1 MNIAR
6 RENRLGRSGHI
17 HWPGAA
23 QERPVKRRFFE
34 KGRCTGKS
42 PPQGRR
48 RSRRDG
54 RSPSHRPEGGA
65 LRGGPSTLLKPRQK
79 GRTAM
84 TEAMLT
90 PWGEALDREHPLPEY
105 PRPQLRRNSYLNLN
119 GIWEYAITKTAE
131 KPAAM
136 QGEIVVP
143 FSPETPLSGVGHIL
157 QPDEYLWYRRSVTLP
172 EGFFRGGRLLLHFG
186 AVDQCCTVWVDGQ
199 EAGSHTGGYLP
210 FALDVTELIEGDA
223 FTLEL
228 RVTDPTDTGSLS
240 RGKQRLKNT
249 GIWYTPQSGIWQT
262 VWMECVPENYLR
274 SLRITPKPE
283 ENAVH
288 IRLEADDPAMAAVM
302 ICRDGGIIAE
312 GQTDENGEST
322 LTIPAEELHLWS
334 PEDPF
339 LYDVSIVLPGGD
351 RVESYFGMRAFGIGK
366 DEKGLPRLLL
376 NGKPYFQNGLLDQGY
391 WSDGYYTA
399 PSDEALIHDIA
410 EMKRLGFNMLRKHIK
425 VEPLRWYY
433 HCDRLGMLVWQDMM
447 NGGESYSPLS
457 IYVFSNLGLRVK
469 DDRYRYFSRSDE
481 AGRTHYYEELGQM
494 IDLLYNT
501 VSLALWVPFNE
512 GWGQFDALKAAE
524 FIRKRDDTRPIDHA
538 SGWYDQ
544 GGGDI
549 KSIHWYF
556 RPYHH
561 KQPPKE
567 QRPICLTEYGGYNC
581 AVPGHCWGEGA
592 EFGYKKIADP
602 AEFNRAFQKL
612 MEEQIIPAKERGLA
626 AAVYTQVSD
635 VEGERNG
642 LLTYDRKVCK
652 ANEAIFRAV
661 NAKLTGDA

>member
-1 MNIAR
+1 
-6 RENRLGRSGHI
+6 
-17 HWPGAA
+17 
-23 QERPVKRRFFE
+23 
-34 KGRCTGKS
+34 
-42 PPQGRR
+42 
-48 RSRRDG
+48 
-54 RSPSHRPEGGA
+54 
-65 LRGGPSTLLKPRQK
+65 
-79 GRTAM
+79 M

-186 AVDQCCTVWVDGQ
+186 AVDQCCTVWVNGQ

-288 IRLEADDPAMAAVM
+288 IRLEADDPAMAAVT

-322 LTIPAEELHLWS
+322 LTIPAEELRLWS

-351 RVESYFGMRAFGIGK
+351 KVESYFGMRAFGIGK

>member
-1 MNIAR
+1 
-6 RENRLGRSGHI
+6 
-17 HWPGAA
+17 
-23 QERPVKRRFFE
+23 
-34 KGRCTGKS
+34 
-42 PPQGRR
+42 
-48 RSRRDG
+48 
-54 RSPSHRPEGGA
+54 
-65 LRGGPSTLLKPRQK
+65 
-79 GRTAM
+79 M

-131 KPAAM
+131 KPAAV

-186 AVDQCCTVWVDGQ
+186 AVDQCCTVWVNGQ

-288 IRLEADDPAMAAVM
+288 IRLEADDPAMAAVT

-322 LTIPAEELHLWS
+322 LTIPAEELRLWS
-334 PEDPF
+334 PEEPF
-339 LYDVSIVLPGGD
+339 LYDAAITLAGGD
-351 RVESYFGMRAFGIGK
+351 KVESYFGMRAFGIGK

-642 LLTYDRKVCK
+642 LLTYDRKLCK
-652 ANEAIFRAV
+652 ANETIFRAV

>member
-1 MNIAR
+1 
-6 RENRLGRSGHI
+6 
-17 HWPGAA
+17 
-23 QERPVKRRFFE
+23 
-34 KGRCTGKS
+34 
-42 PPQGRR
+42 
-48 RSRRDG
+48 
-54 RSPSHRPEGGA
+54 
-65 LRGGPSTLLKPRQK
+65 
-79 GRTAM
+79 M

-186 AVDQCCTVWVDGQ
+186 AVDQRCTVWVNGQ

-288 IRLEADDPAMAAVM
+288 IRLEADDPAMAAVT

-322 LTIPAEELHLWS
+322 LTIPAEELRLWS
-334 PEDPF
+334 PENPF

-351 RVESYFGMRAFGIGK
+351 RVESYFGMRSFGIGK

>member
-1 MNIAR
+1 
-6 RENRLGRSGHI
+6 
-17 HWPGAA
+17 
-23 QERPVKRRFFE
+23 
-34 KGRCTGKS
+34 
-42 PPQGRR
+42 
-48 RSRRDG
+48 
-54 RSPSHRPEGGA
+54 
-65 LRGGPSTLLKPRQK
+65 
-79 GRTAM
+79 M

-186 AVDQCCTVWVDGQ
+186 AVDQRCTVWVNGQ
-199 EAGSHTGGYLP
+199 EAGSHIGGYLP

-288 IRLEADDPAMAAVM
+288 IRLEADDPAMAAVT

-322 LTIPAEELHLWS
+322 LTIPAEELRLWS
-334 PEDPF
+334 PENPF

-366 DEKGLPRLLL
+366 DKKGLPRLLL

-661 NAKLTGDA
+661 NGKLAEKA

>member
-1 MNIAR
+1 
-6 RENRLGRSGHI
+6 
-17 HWPGAA
+17 
-23 QERPVKRRFFE
+23 
-34 KGRCTGKS
+34 
-42 PPQGRR
+42 
-48 RSRRDG
+48 
-54 RSPSHRPEGGA
+54 
-65 LRGGPSTLLKPRQK
+65 
-79 GRTAM
+79 M

-186 AVDQCCTVWVDGQ
+186 AVDQCCTVWVNGQ

-288 IRLEADDPAMAAVM
+288 IRLEADDPAMAAVT

-322 LTIPAEELHLWS
+322 LTIPAEELRLWS

-339 LYDVSIVLPGGD
+339 LYDAAITLTGGD
-351 RVESYFGMRAFGIGK
+351 KVESYFGMRAFGIGR

>member
-1 MNIAR
+1 
-6 RENRLGRSGHI
+6 
-17 HWPGAA
+17 
-23 QERPVKRRFFE
+23 
-34 KGRCTGKS
+34 
-42 PPQGRR
+42 
-48 RSRRDG
+48 
-54 RSPSHRPEGGA
+54 
-65 LRGGPSTLLKPRQK
+65 
-79 GRTAM
+79 M

-186 AVDQCCTVWVDGQ
+186 AVDQCCTVWVNGQ

-210 FALDVTELIEGDA
+210 FTLELTDLLPA
-223 FTLEL
+223 DTLTLEL
-228 RVTDPTDTGSLS
+228 RVTDPTDTGSFS

-288 IRLEADDPAMAAVM
+288 IRLEADDPAMAAVT
-302 ICRDGGIIAE
+302 ICRDGGIIAK

-322 LTIPAEELHLWS
+322 LTIPAEELRLWS

-339 LYDVSIVLPGGD
+339 LYDVSIVLPDGD
-351 RVESYFGMRAFGIGK
+351 RVESYFGMRAFGIGR

-512 GWGQFDALKAAE
+512 GWGQFDALKATE

>member
-1 MNIAR
+1 
-6 RENRLGRSGHI
+6 
-17 HWPGAA
+17 
-23 QERPVKRRFFE
+23 
-34 KGRCTGKS
+34 
-42 PPQGRR
+42 
-48 RSRRDG
+48 
-54 RSPSHRPEGGA
+54 
-65 LRGGPSTLLKPRQK
+65 
-79 GRTAM
+79 M

-172 EGFFRGGRLLLHFG
+172 KGFFRGGRLLLHFG
-186 AVDQCCTVWVDGQ
+186 AVDQRCTVWVNGQ

-288 IRLEADDPAMAAVM
+288 IRLEADDPAMAAVT

-322 LTIPAEELHLWS
+322 LTIPAEELRLWS

>member
-1 MNIAR
+1 
-6 RENRLGRSGHI
+6 
-17 HWPGAA
+17 
-23 QERPVKRRFFE
+23 
-34 KGRCTGKS
+34 
-42 PPQGRR
+42 
-48 RSRRDG
+48 
-54 RSPSHRPEGGA
+54 
-65 LRGGPSTLLKPRQK
+65 
-79 GRTAM
+79 M

-186 AVDQCCTVWVDGQ
+186 AVDQCCTVWVNGQ

-288 IRLEADDPAMAAVM
+288 IRLEADDPAMAAVT

-322 LTIPAEELHLWS
+322 LTIPAEQLRLWS
-334 PEDPF
+334 PENPF
-339 LYDVSIVLPGGD
+339 LYDVTIRLAGGD
-351 RVESYFGMRAFGIGK
+351 TVESYFGMRSFGIGK

-447 NGGESYSPLS
+447 NGGESHSPLS

-501 VSLALWVPFNE
+501 VSLAMWVPFNE

>member
-1 MNIAR
+1 M
-6 RENRLGRSGHI
+6 
-17 HWPGAA
+17 
-23 QERPVKRRFFE
+23 
-34 KGRCTGKS
+34 
-42 PPQGRR
+42 
-48 RSRRDG
+48 
-54 RSPSHRPEGGA
+54 
-65 LRGGPSTLLKPRQK
+65 
-79 GRTAM
+79 TA
-84 TEAMLT
+84 AMLT

-157 QPDEYLWYRRSVTLP
+157 QPDEYLWYRRSVTMP

-186 AVDQCCTVWVDGQ
+186 AVDQCCTVWVNGQ

-288 IRLEADDPAMAAVM
+288 IRLEADDPAMAAVT

-322 LTIPAEELHLWS
+322 LTIPAEELRLWS
-334 PEDPF
+334 PENPF
-339 LYDVSIVLPGGD
+339 LYDAAITLAGGD
-351 RVESYFGMRAFGIGK
+351 KVESYFGMRAFGIGK

-501 VSLALWVPFNE
+501 VSLAMWVPFNE
-512 GWGQFDALKAAE
+512 GWGQFDALKATE
-524 FIRKRDDTRPIDHA
+524 FIRERDDTRPIDHA
-538 SGWYDQ
+538 SGWDDQ

>member
-1 MNIAR
+1 
-6 RENRLGRSGHI
+6 
-17 HWPGAA
+17 
-23 QERPVKRRFFE
+23 
-34 KGRCTGKS
+34 
-42 PPQGRR
+42 
-48 RSRRDG
+48 
-54 RSPSHRPEGGA
+54 
-65 LRGGPSTLLKPRQK
+65 
-79 GRTAM
+79 M

-186 AVDQCCTVWVDGQ
+186 AVDQCCTVWVNGQ

-274 SLRITPKPE
+274 SLRITPKLE

-288 IRLEADDPAMAAVM
+288 IRLEADDPAMAAVT

-322 LTIPAEELHLWS
+322 LTIPAEELRLWS
-334 PEDPF
+334 PENPF
-339 LYDVSIVLPGGD
+339 LYDAAITLAGGD
-351 RVESYFGMRAFGIGK
+351 KVESYFGMRAFGIGK

-425 VEPLRWYY
+425 AEPLRWYY

>member
-1 MNIAR
+1 
-6 RENRLGRSGHI
+6 
-17 HWPGAA
+17 
-23 QERPVKRRFFE
+23 
-34 KGRCTGKS
+34 
-42 PPQGRR
+42 
-48 RSRRDG
+48 
-54 RSPSHRPEGGA
+54 
-65 LRGGPSTLLKPRQK
+65 
-79 GRTAM
+79 M

-186 AVDQCCTVWVDGQ
+186 AVDQRCTVWVNGRK
-199 EAGSHTGGYLP
+199 AGSHTGGYLP

-228 RVTDPTDTGSLS
+228 RVTDTTDTGSLS

-288 IRLEADDPAMAAVM
+288 IRLEADDPAMAAVT

-322 LTIPAEELHLWS
+322 LTIPAEELRLWS
-334 PEDPF
+334 PENPF

-501 VSLALWVPFNE
+501 VSLAMWVPFNE

>member
-1 MNIAR
+1 
-6 RENRLGRSGHI
+6 
-17 HWPGAA
+17 
-23 QERPVKRRFFE
+23 
-34 KGRCTGKS
+34 
-42 PPQGRR
+42 
-48 RSRRDG
+48 
-54 RSPSHRPEGGA
+54 
-65 LRGGPSTLLKPRQK
+65 
-79 GRTAM
+79 M

-119 GIWEYAITKTAE
+119 GIWEYAITKTVE

-186 AVDQCCTVWVDGQ
+186 AVDQCCTVWVNGQ

-288 IRLEADDPAMAAVM
+288 IRLEADDPAMAAVT

-322 LTIPAEELHLWS
+322 LTIPAEELRLWS
-334 PEDPF
+334 PENPF

-433 HCDRLGMLVWQDMM
+433 HCDRLGMLIWQDMM

>member
-1 MNIAR
+1 
-6 RENRLGRSGHI
+6 
-17 HWPGAA
+17 
-23 QERPVKRRFFE
+23 
-34 KGRCTGKS
+34 
-42 PPQGRR
+42 
-48 RSRRDG
+48 
-54 RSPSHRPEGGA
+54 
-65 LRGGPSTLLKPRQK
+65 
-79 GRTAM
+79 M

-186 AVDQCCTVWVDGQ
+186 AVDLCCTVWVNGQ

-288 IRLEADDPAMAAVM
+288 IRLEADDPAMAAVT

-322 LTIPAEELHLWS
+322 LTIPAEELRLWS
-334 PEDPF
+334 PEEPF
-339 LYDVSIVLPGGD
+339 LYDVAITLAGSD
-351 RVESYFGMRAFGIGK
+351 KVESYFGMRAFGIGK

-561 KQPPKE
+561 KQPSKE

-581 AVPGHCWGEGA
+581 AVPGHCWGEGS

-602 AEFNRAFQKL
+602 TEFNRAFQKL

>member
-1 MNIAR
+1 
-6 RENRLGRSGHI
+6 
-17 HWPGAA
+17 
-23 QERPVKRRFFE
+23 
-34 KGRCTGKS
+34 
-42 PPQGRR
+42 
-48 RSRRDG
+48 
-54 RSPSHRPEGGA
+54 
-65 LRGGPSTLLKPRQK
+65 
-79 GRTAM
+79 M

-143 FSPETPLSGVGHIL
+143 FSPEAPLSGVGHIL

-186 AVDQCCTVWVDGQ
+186 AVDQCCTVWVNGQ

-288 IRLEADDPAMAAVM
+288 IRLEADDPAMAAVT

-322 LTIPAEELHLWS
+322 LTIPAEELRLWS

-661 NAKLTGDA
+661 NAKLTADA

>member
-1 MNIAR
+1 
-6 RENRLGRSGHI
+6 
-17 HWPGAA
+17 
-23 QERPVKRRFFE
+23 
-34 KGRCTGKS
+34 
-42 PPQGRR
+42 
-48 RSRRDG
+48 
-54 RSPSHRPEGGA
+54 
-65 LRGGPSTLLKPRQK
+65 
-79 GRTAM
+79 M

-172 EGFFRGGRLLLHFG
+172 EGFFRGGRRLLHFG
-186 AVDQCCTVWVDGQ
+186 AVDQCCTVWVNGQ

-288 IRLEADDPAMAAVM
+288 IRLEADDPAMAAVT

-322 LTIPAEELHLWS
+322 LTIPAEELRLWS

>member
-1 MNIAR
+1 
-6 RENRLGRSGHI
+6 
-17 HWPGAA
+17 
-23 QERPVKRRFFE
+23 
-34 KGRCTGKS
+34 
-42 PPQGRR
+42 
-48 RSRRDG
+48 
-54 RSPSHRPEGGA
+54 
-65 LRGGPSTLLKPRQK
+65 
-79 GRTAM
+79 M

-186 AVDQCCTVWVDGQ
+186 AVDQCCTVWVNGQ

-240 RGKQRLKNT
+240 RGKQRLKST
-249 GIWYTPQSGIWQT
+249 AIWYTPQSGIWQT

-288 IRLEADDPAMAAVM
+288 IRLEADDPAMAAVT

-322 LTIPAEELHLWS
+322 LTIPAEELRLWS

>member
-1 MNIAR
+1 
-6 RENRLGRSGHI
+6 
-17 HWPGAA
+17 
-23 QERPVKRRFFE
+23 
-34 KGRCTGKS
+34 
-42 PPQGRR
+42 
-48 RSRRDG
+48 
-54 RSPSHRPEGGA
+54 
-65 LRGGPSTLLKPRQK
+65 
-79 GRTAM
+79 M

-172 EGFFRGGRLLLHFG
+172 EGFFQGGRLLLHFG
-186 AVDQCCTVWVDGQ
+186 AVDLCCTVWVNGQ

-288 IRLEADDPAMAAVM
+288 IRLEADDPAMAAVT

-322 LTIPAEELHLWS
+322 LTIPAEELRLWS
-334 PEDPF
+334 PEEPF
-339 LYDVSIVLPGGD
+339 LYDVAITLAGSD
-351 RVESYFGMRAFGIGK
+351 KVESYFGMRAFGIGK

-635 VEGERNG
+635 VDGERIG
-642 LLTYDRKVCK
+642 LVTFDRMVC
-652 ANEAIFRAV
+652 
-661 NAKLTGDA
+661 

>member
-1 MNIAR
+1 
-6 RENRLGRSGHI
+6 
-17 HWPGAA
+17 
-23 QERPVKRRFFE
+23 
-34 KGRCTGKS
+34 
-42 PPQGRR
+42 
-48 RSRRDG
+48 
-54 RSPSHRPEGGA
+54 
-65 LRGGPSTLLKPRQK
+65 
-79 GRTAM
+79 M

-172 EGFFRGGRLLLHFG
+172 EGFFQGGRLLLHFG
-186 AVDQCCTVWVDGQ
+186 AVDQCCTVWVNGQ

-274 SLRITPKPE
+274 SLRITPKLE

-288 IRLEADDPAMAAVM
+288 IRLEADDPAMAAVT

-322 LTIPAEELHLWS
+322 LTIPAEELRLWS

-351 RVESYFGMRAFGIGK
+351 RVESYFGMRAFGIGR

-391 WSDGYYTA
+391 WSDGCYTA

-501 VSLALWVPFNE
+501 VSLAMWVPFNE

>member
-1 MNIAR
+1 
-6 RENRLGRSGHI
+6 
-17 HWPGAA
+17 
-23 QERPVKRRFFE
+23 
-34 KGRCTGKS
+34 
-42 PPQGRR
+42 
-48 RSRRDG
+48 
-54 RSPSHRPEGGA
+54 
-65 LRGGPSTLLKPRQK
+65 
-79 GRTAM
+79 M

-186 AVDQCCTVWVDGQ
+186 AVDQRCTVWVNGQ

-288 IRLEADDPAMAAVM
+288 IRLEADDPAMAAVT

-322 LTIPAEELHLWS
+322 LTIPAEELRLWS
-334 PEDPF
+334 PENPF
-339 LYDVSIVLPGGD
+339 LYDAAITLTGGD
-351 RVESYFGMRAFGIGK
+351 KVESYFGMRAFGIGK

-602 AEFNRAFQKL
+602 MEFNRAFQKL

>member
-1 MNIAR
+1 
-6 RENRLGRSGHI
+6 
-17 HWPGAA
+17 
-23 QERPVKRRFFE
+23 
-34 KGRCTGKS
+34 
-42 PPQGRR
+42 
-48 RSRRDG
+48 
-54 RSPSHRPEGGA
+54 
-65 LRGGPSTLLKPRQK
+65 
-79 GRTAM
+79 M

-186 AVDQCCTVWVDGQ
+186 AVDLCCTVWVNGQ

-288 IRLEADDPAMAAVM
+288 IRLEADDPAMAAVT

-322 LTIPAEELHLWS
+322 LTIPAEELRLWS
-334 PEDPF
+334 PEEPF
-339 LYDVSIVLPGGD
+339 LYDVAITLAGSD
-351 RVESYFGMRAFGIGK
+351 KVESYFGMRAFGIGK

-602 AEFNRAFQKL
+602 MEFNRAFQKL

>member
-1 MNIAR
+1 M
-6 RENRLGRSGHI
+6 
-17 HWPGAA
+17 
-23 QERPVKRRFFE
+23 
-34 KGRCTGKS
+34 
-42 PPQGRR
+42 
-48 RSRRDG
+48 
-54 RSPSHRPEGGA
+54 SHRPEGGA
-65 LRGGPSTLLKPRQK
+65 LRGGPRTLLKPRQK
-79 GRTAM
+79 GGTAM

-186 AVDQCCTVWVDGQ
+186 AVDQCCTVWVNGQ
-199 EAGSHTGGYLP
+199 KAGSHTGGYLP

-288 IRLEADDPAMAAVM
+288 IRLEADDPAMAAVT

-322 LTIPAEELHLWS
+322 LTIPAEELRLWS
-334 PEDPF
+334 PENPF
-339 LYDVSIVLPGGD
+339 LYDAAITLAGGD
-351 RVESYFGMRAFGIGK
+351 KVESYFGMRAFGIGK

-602 AEFNRAFQKL
+602 ADFNRAFQKL

>member
-1 MNIAR
+1 
-6 RENRLGRSGHI
+6 
-17 HWPGAA
+17 
-23 QERPVKRRFFE
+23 
-34 KGRCTGKS
+34 
-42 PPQGRR
+42 
-48 RSRRDG
+48 
-54 RSPSHRPEGGA
+54 
-65 LRGGPSTLLKPRQK
+65 
-79 GRTAM
+79 M

-334 PEDPF
+334 PENPF

-661 NAKLTGDA
+661 NAKLTADA

>member
-1 MNIAR
+1 
-6 RENRLGRSGHI
+6 
-17 HWPGAA
+17 
-23 QERPVKRRFFE
+23 
-34 KGRCTGKS
+34 
-42 PPQGRR
+42 
-48 RSRRDG
+48 
-54 RSPSHRPEGGA
+54 
-65 LRGGPSTLLKPRQK
+65 
-79 GRTAM
+79 M

-186 AVDQCCTVWVDGQ
+186 AVDQCCTVWVNGQ
-199 EAGSHTGGYLP
+199 EAGGHIGGYLP

-288 IRLEADDPAMAAVM
+288 IRLEADDPAMAAVT

-322 LTIPAEELHLWS
+322 LTIPAEELRLWS

-351 RVESYFGMRAFGIGK
+351 KVESYFGMRAFGIGK

>member
-1 MNIAR
+1 
-6 RENRLGRSGHI
+6 
-17 HWPGAA
+17 
-23 QERPVKRRFFE
+23 
-34 KGRCTGKS
+34 
-42 PPQGRR
+42 
-48 RSRRDG
+48 
-54 RSPSHRPEGGA
+54 
-65 LRGGPSTLLKPRQK
+65 
-79 GRTAM
+79 M

-172 EGFFRGGRLLLHFG
+172 EGFFQGGRLLLHFG
-186 AVDQCCTVWVDGQ
+186 AVDQCCTVWVNGQ

-288 IRLEADDPAMAAVM
+288 IRLEADDPAMAAVT

-312 GQTDENGEST
+312 GQTDENGDST
-322 LTIPAEELHLWS
+322 LTIPAEELRLWS

-351 RVESYFGMRAFGIGK
+351 RVESYFGMRSFGIGR

>member
-1 MNIAR
+1 MPQAPK
-6 RENRLGRSGHI
+6 SS
-17 HWPGAA
+17 
-23 QERPVKRRFFE
+23 RP
-34 KGRCTGKS
+34 
-42 PPQGRR
+42 Q
-48 RSRRDG
+48 
-54 RSPSHRPEGGA
+54 
-65 LRGGPSTLLKPRQK
+65 
-79 GRTAM
+79 
-84 TEAMLT
+84 
-90 PWGEALDREHPLPEY
+90 HPLPEY

-172 EGFFRGGRLLLHFG
+172 EGFFQGGRLLLHFG

-288 IRLEADDPAMAAVM
+288 IRLEADDPAMAAVT

-322 LTIPAEELHLWS
+322 LTIPAEELRLWS
-334 PEDPF
+334 PEEPF
-339 LYDVSIVLPGGD
+339 LYDVAITLAGSD
-351 RVESYFGMRAFGIGK
+351 KVESYFGMRAFGIGK

-538 SGWYDQ
+538 SGWHDQ
-544 GGGDI
+544 KIG
-549 KSIHWYF
+549 KLQSLHVYF
-556 RPYHH
+556 RPYHFKPDKLH
-561 KQPPKE
+561 
-567 QRPICLTEYGGYNC
+567 RAVALTEFGGYTL
-581 AVPGHCWGEGA
+581 AVPGHTWGKKR
-592 EFGYKKIADP
+592 FGYKPLRDEASLAD
-602 AEFNRAFQKL
+602 AFRRLYEQ
-612 MEEQIIPAKERGLA
+612 QIIPAKEKGLA
-626 AAVYTQVSD
+626 ASVYTQLSD
-635 VEGERNG
+635 VEDECNG
-642 LLTYDRKVCK
+642 FVTYDRKV
-652 ANEAIFRAV
+652 V
-661 NAKLTGDA
+661 KLPKQLVREISLSLKD

>member
-1 MNIAR
+1 M
-6 RENRLGRSGHI
+6 
-17 HWPGAA
+17 
-23 QERPVKRRFFE
+23 
-34 KGRCTGKS
+34 
-42 PPQGRR
+42 
-48 RSRRDG
+48 
-54 RSPSHRPEGGA
+54 SHRPEGGA
-65 LRGGPSTLLKPRQK
+65 LRGGPRTLLKPRQK
-79 GRTAM
+79 GGTAM

-172 EGFFRGGRLLLHFG
+172 EGFFQGGRLLLHFG
-186 AVDQCCTVWVDGQ
+186 AVDLCCTVWVNGQ

-288 IRLEADDPAMAAVM
+288 IRLEADDPAMAAVT

-322 LTIPAEELHLWS
+322 LTIPAEELRLWS
-334 PEDPF
+334 PEEPF
-339 LYDVSIVLPGGD
+339 LYDVAITLAGSD
-351 RVESYFGMRAFGIGK
+351 KVESYFGMRAFGIGK

>member
-1 MNIAR
+1 
-6 RENRLGRSGHI
+6 
-17 HWPGAA
+17 
-23 QERPVKRRFFE
+23 
-34 KGRCTGKS
+34 
-42 PPQGRR
+42 
-48 RSRRDG
+48 
-54 RSPSHRPEGGA
+54 
-65 LRGGPSTLLKPRQK
+65 
-79 GRTAM
+79 M

-90 PWGEALDREHPLPEY
+90 SWGEALDREHPLPEY

-172 EGFFRGGRLLLHFG
+172 EDFFRGGRLLLHFG
-186 AVDQCCTVWVDGQ
+186 AVDQRCTVWVNGQ
-199 EAGSHTGGYLP
+199 EVGSHIGGYLP

-288 IRLEADDPAMAAVM
+288 IRLEADDPAMAAVT

-322 LTIPAEELHLWS
+322 LTIPAEELRLWS

-351 RVESYFGMRAFGIGK
+351 RVESYFGMRSFGIGR

-494 IDLLYNT
+494 IALLYNT

>member
-1 MNIAR
+1 
-6 RENRLGRSGHI
+6 
-17 HWPGAA
+17 
-23 QERPVKRRFFE
+23 
-34 KGRCTGKS
+34 
-42 PPQGRR
+42 
-48 RSRRDG
+48 
-54 RSPSHRPEGGA
+54 
-65 LRGGPSTLLKPRQK
+65 
-79 GRTAM
+79 M

-119 GIWEYAITKTAE
+119 GIWEYAITKTAK

-172 EGFFRGGRLLLHFG
+172 EGFFQGGRLLLHFG
-186 AVDQCCTVWVDGQ
+186 AVDQCCTVWVNGQ

-288 IRLEADDPAMAAVM
+288 IRLEADDPAMAAVT

-322 LTIPAEELHLWS
+322 LTIPAEELRLWS

-351 RVESYFGMRAFGIGK
+351 RVESYFGMRSFGIGR

>member
-1 MNIAR
+1 
-6 RENRLGRSGHI
+6 
-17 HWPGAA
+17 
-23 QERPVKRRFFE
+23 
-34 KGRCTGKS
+34 
-42 PPQGRR
+42 
-48 RSRRDG
+48 
-54 RSPSHRPEGGA
+54 
-65 LRGGPSTLLKPRQK
+65 
-79 GRTAM
+79 M

-186 AVDQCCTVWVDGQ
+186 AVDQCCTVWVNGQ

-274 SLRITPKPE
+274 SLCITPKPE

-288 IRLEADDPAMAAVM
+288 IRLEADDPAMAAVT

-322 LTIPAEELHLWS
+322 LTIPAEELRLWS
-334 PEDPF
+334 PEDPV
-339 LYDVSIVLPGGD
+339 LYDVSIVLAGGD
-351 RVESYFGMRAFGIGK
+351 KVESYFGMRAFGIGK

>member
-1 MNIAR
+1 
-6 RENRLGRSGHI
+6 
-17 HWPGAA
+17 
-23 QERPVKRRFFE
+23 
-34 KGRCTGKS
+34 
-42 PPQGRR
+42 
-48 RSRRDG
+48 
-54 RSPSHRPEGGA
+54 
-65 LRGGPSTLLKPRQK
+65 
-79 GRTAM
+79 M

-199 EAGSHTGGYLP
+199 EVGSHTGGYLP

-288 IRLEADDPAMAAVM
+288 IRLEADDPAMAAVT

-322 LTIPAEELHLWS
+322 LTIPAEELRLWS
-334 PEDPF
+334 PENPF
-339 LYDVSIVLPGGD
+339 LYDAAITLAGGD
-351 RVESYFGMRAFGIGK
+351 KVESYFGMRAFGIGK

-433 HCDRLGMLVWQDMM
+433 HCDRLGMLVWQDMVSGGVM
-447 NGGESYSPLS
+447 RHFMLKSALSTIGSFTTPATLLIFAVMRPLAGGALLGVVVVLAAMPVATNGTMFCYQYGGDAKTMAQGTF
-457 IYVFSNLGLRVK
+457 I
-469 DDRYRYFSRSDE
+469 
-481 AGRTHYYEELGQM
+481 TT
-494 IDLLYNT
+494 I
-501 VSLALWVPFNE
+501 LALVTIPLLATF
-512 GWGQFDALKAAE
+512 
-524 FIRKRDDTRPIDHA
+524 
-538 SGWYDQ
+538 S
-544 GGGDI
+544 
-549 KSIHWYF
+549 
-556 RPYHH
+556 
-561 KQPPKE
+561 
-567 QRPICLTEYGGYNC
+567 
-581 AVPGHCWGEGA
+581 AV
-592 EFGYKKIADP
+592 
-602 AEFNRAFQKL
+602 L
-612 MEEQIIPAKERGLA
+612 
-626 AAVYTQVSD
+626 
-635 VEGERNG
+635 
-642 LLTYDRKVCK
+642 
-652 ANEAIFRAV
+652 
-661 NAKLTGDA
+661 

>member
-1 MNIAR
+1 
-6 RENRLGRSGHI
+6 
-17 HWPGAA
+17 
-23 QERPVKRRFFE
+23 
-34 KGRCTGKS
+34 
-42 PPQGRR
+42 
-48 RSRRDG
+48 
-54 RSPSHRPEGGA
+54 
-65 LRGGPSTLLKPRQK
+65 
-79 GRTAM
+79 M

-172 EGFFRGGRLLLHFG
+172 ESFFRDGRLLLHFG
-186 AVDQCCTVWVDGQ
+186 AVDQCCTVWVNGQ

-288 IRLEADDPAMAAVM
+288 IRLEADDPAMAAVT

-322 LTIPAEELHLWS
+322 LTIPAEELRLWS
-334 PEDPF
+334 PENPF

-351 RVESYFGMRAFGIGK
+351 RVESYFGMRAFGIGR

-524 FIRKRDDTRPIDHA
+524 FIRKRNDTRPIDHA

>member
-1 MNIAR
+1 
-6 RENRLGRSGHI
+6 
-17 HWPGAA
+17 
-23 QERPVKRRFFE
+23 
-34 KGRCTGKS
+34 
-42 PPQGRR
+42 
-48 RSRRDG
+48 
-54 RSPSHRPEGGA
+54 
-65 LRGGPSTLLKPRQK
+65 
-79 GRTAM
+79 M

-90 PWGEALDREHPLPEY
+90 PWGEALDRENPLPEY

-172 EGFFRGGRLLLHFG
+172 EGFFQGGRLLLHFG
-186 AVDQCCTVWVDGQ
+186 AVDQCCTVWVNGQ

-274 SLRITPKPE
+274 SLRITPKLE

-288 IRLEADDPAMAAVM
+288 IRLEADDPAMAAVT

-322 LTIPAEELHLWS
+322 LTIPAEELRLWS

-351 RVESYFGMRAFGIGK
+351 RVESYFGMRAFGIGR

-501 VSLALWVPFNE
+501 VSLAMWVPFNE

>member
-1 MNIAR
+1 M
-6 RENRLGRSGHI
+6 
-17 HWPGAA
+17 
-23 QERPVKRRFFE
+23 
-34 KGRCTGKS
+34 
-42 PPQGRR
+42 
-48 RSRRDG
+48 
-54 RSPSHRPEGGA
+54 SHRPEGGA
-65 LRGGPSTLLKPRQK
+65 LRGGPRTLLKPRQK
-79 GRTAM
+79 GGTAM

-90 PWGEALDREHPLPEY
+90 PWGETLDREHPLPEY

-186 AVDQCCTVWVDGQ
+186 AVDQCCTVWVNGQ

-288 IRLEADDPAMAAVM
+288 IRLEADDPAMAAVT

-322 LTIPAEELHLWS
+322 LTIPAEELRLWS
-334 PEDPF
+334 PEEPF
-339 LYDVSIVLPGGD
+339 LYDAAITLAGGD
-351 RVESYFGMRAFGIGK
+351 KVESYFGMRAFGIGK

>member
-1 MNIAR
+1 
-6 RENRLGRSGHI
+6 
-17 HWPGAA
+17 
-23 QERPVKRRFFE
+23 
-34 KGRCTGKS
+34 
-42 PPQGRR
+42 
-48 RSRRDG
+48 
-54 RSPSHRPEGGA
+54 
-65 LRGGPSTLLKPRQK
+65 
-79 GRTAM
+79 M

-186 AVDQCCTVWVDGQ
+186 AVDQCCTVWVNGRK
-199 EAGSHTGGYLP
+199 AGSHTGGYLP

-288 IRLEADDPAMAAVM
+288 IRLEADDPAMAAVT

-322 LTIPAEELHLWS
+322 LTIPAEELRLWS
-334 PEDPF
+334 PEEPF
-339 LYDVSIVLPGGD
+339 LYDVAITLAGGD
-351 RVESYFGMRAFGIGK
+351 KVESYFGMRAFGIGK

-433 HCDRLGMLVWQDMM
+433 HCDQLGMLVWQDMM

>member
-1 MNIAR
+1 
-6 RENRLGRSGHI
+6 
-17 HWPGAA
+17 
-23 QERPVKRRFFE
+23 
-34 KGRCTGKS
+34 
-42 PPQGRR
+42 
-48 RSRRDG
+48 
-54 RSPSHRPEGGA
+54 
-65 LRGGPSTLLKPRQK
+65 
-79 GRTAM
+79 M

-172 EGFFRGGRLLLHFG
+172 EGFFQGGRLLLHFG
-186 AVDQCCTVWVDGQ
+186 AVDQCCTVWVNGQ

-274 SLRITPKPE
+274 SLRITPKLE

-288 IRLEADDPAMAAVM
+288 IRLEADDPAMAAVT

-322 LTIPAEELHLWS
+322 LTIPAEELRLWS

-351 RVESYFGMRAFGIGK
+351 RVESYFGMRAFGIGR

-457 IYVFSNLGLRVK
+457 IYVLSNLGLRVK

-652 ANEAIFRAV
+652 ANEAIFRAM

>member
-1 MNIAR
+1 
-6 RENRLGRSGHI
+6 
-17 HWPGAA
+17 
-23 QERPVKRRFFE
+23 
-34 KGRCTGKS
+34 
-42 PPQGRR
+42 
-48 RSRRDG
+48 
-54 RSPSHRPEGGA
+54 
-65 LRGGPSTLLKPRQK
+65 
-79 GRTAM
+79 M

-186 AVDQCCTVWVDGQ
+186 AVDQCCTVWVNGQ

-288 IRLEADDPAMAAVM
+288 IRLEADDPAMAAVT
-302 ICRDGGIIAE
+302 ICRNGGIIAE

-322 LTIPAEELHLWS
+322 LTIPAEELRLWS
-334 PEDPF
+334 PEEPF

-561 KQPPKE
+561 KQPSKE